1 MTATYSVSTIV
12 TETLTT
18 AGRFESIV
26 TFQGR
31 RIVVT
36 GEYTADEEGTVTLG
50 DWTCD
55 EEHRADIDYLM
66 SLPTEPLFFAIEQ
79 QIHFEWRYG
88 QYQTT
93 KAKS

>member
-1 MTATYSVSTIV
+1 MTAIYSISTIV

-26 TFQGR
+26 TYQGR

-36 GEYTADEEGTVTLG
+36 GEYTVDDDGAVTIG

-55 EEHRADIDYLM
+55 EEHLADIDYLM

-79 QIHFEWRYG
+79 QVHFECRYG
-88 QYQTT
+88 QYPTT